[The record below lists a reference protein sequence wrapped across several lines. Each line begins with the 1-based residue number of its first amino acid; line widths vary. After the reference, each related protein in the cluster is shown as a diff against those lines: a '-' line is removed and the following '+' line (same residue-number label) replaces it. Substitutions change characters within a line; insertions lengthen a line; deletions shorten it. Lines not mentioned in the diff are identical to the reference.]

1 MFEHRSS
8 LENGVL
14 TVVMVGRLDAGAAEE
29 VMRDLELTGEME
41 GLEEQIEQLDS
52 EPHAVSEEDFEAA
65 AGLRDLIREL
75 QAGLGEL
82 QS

>member
-1 MFEHRSS
+1 MLFRSAQ
-8 LENGVL
+8 
-14 TVVMVGRLDAGAAEE
+14 D
-29 VMRDLELTGEME
+29 DLRT
-41 GLEEQIEQLDS
+41 
-52 EPHAVSEEDFEAA
+52 AVAEEDFEAA